1 MGKTAFI
8 FAGQGAQKPGMG
20 KDLFDSFPA
29 AKEIFDRADK
39 VREKTS
45 WQCFEA
51 DEAELKETK
60 NTQPCIYTVDY
71 AVAEALRA
79 EGIKPDVVAGY
90 SLGELAALA
99 FAGAFTFE
107 EGLRIVS
114 ERGALMQTASEA
126 CETGM
131 SAVLK
136 LSDEKVE
143 EICGRYNEVYP
154 VNFNCDG
161 QVSVAGA
168 KDELTDF
175 NQAVKAE
182 GGLPRVLQVSGA
194 FHSPF
199 MNSAAEGFAGVLE
212 KAEIG
217 ETEIPAYS
225 NYTAGVYEGD
235 YRDMLVKQII
245 NPVRWKN
252 EILAMIEAGVDTFVE
267 VGPGTALAKMVTRIS
282 KDVTMIS
289 VNSVESFKEAVER
302 IG

>member
-1 MGKTAFI
+1 MGKIAFI

-20 KDLFDSFPA
+20 KDLYDAVPA
-29 AKEIFDRADK
+29 AKDVFDRADK

-51 DEAELKETK
+51 DEDTLKETK
-60 NTQPCIYTVDY
+60 NTQPCIYTVDF
-71 AVAEALRA
+71 AAAQALGEA
-79 EGIKPDVVAGY
+79 GIKPDVVAGY

-107 EGLRIVS
+107 EGLRLVS
-114 ERGALMQTASEA
+114 ERGALMQKASEA

-131 SAVLK
+131 TAVLK

-143 EICGRYNEVYP
+143 ELCGKYNQVYP

-168 KDELTDF
+168 KNELDSF
-175 NQAVKAE
+175 NQDVKGA
-182 GGLPRVLQVSGA
+182 GGLPRVLKVSGA

-199 MNSAAEGFAGVLE
+199 MAEAAEGFAEVL
-212 KAEIG
+212 KTAEIKDS
-217 ETEIPAYS
+217 EIPAYS
-225 NYTAGVYEGD
+225 NYTSGEYEGD
-235 YRDMLVKQII
+235 YRDMLVKQIS

-252 EILAMIEAGVDTFVE
+252 EVLNMIEAGVDTFVE
-267 VGPGTALAKMVTRIS
+267 VGPGNALTNMVKRIS
-282 KDVTMIS
+282 KDVTVVN
-289 VNSVESFKEAVER
+289 VNSVESFNEAVER

>member
-20 KDLFDSFPA
+20 KDLYDNIPA
-29 AKEIFDRADK
+29 AAQVFDRADK

-51 DEAELKETK
+51 DEATLKETK
-60 NTQPCIYTVDY
+60 NTQPCIYTMDY
-71 AVAEALRA
+71 AVAEALREA
-79 EGIKPDVVAGY
+79 GVKADMVAGY

-107 EGLRIVS
+107 EGLRLVS

-131 SAVLK
+131 TAVLK

-143 EICGRYNEVYP
+143 EICGRYNQVYP

-161 QVSVAGA
+161 QVSVAGV
-168 KDELTDF
+168 KDELGEF

-199 MNSAAEGFAGVLE
+199 MAEAAEGFAGVLE
-212 KAEIG
+212 SAEIS

-225 NYTAGVYEGD
+225 NYTSKAYEGD
-235 YRDMLVKQII
+235 YRDMLVKQIS

-252 EILAMIEAGVDTFVE
+252 EIRNMIEAGVDTFVE
-267 VGPGTALAKMVTRIS
+267 VGPGNALAKMVTRIS
-282 KDVTMIS
+282 KDVTVIS
-289 VNSVESFKEAVER
+289 VNSAESFREAVER

>member
-20 KDLFDSFPA
+20 KDLYDSLPA
-29 AKEIFDRADK
+29 AAQVFDRADK

-51 DEAELKETK
+51 DEATLKETK
-60 NTQPCIYTVDY
+60 NTQPCIYTMDY
-71 AVAEALRA
+71 AVADALREA
-79 EGIKPDVVAGY
+79 GVKADMVAGY

-107 EGLRIVS
+107 EGLRLVS

-131 SAVLK
+131 TAVLK

-143 EICGRYNEVYP
+143 EICGRYNQVYP

-161 QVSVAGA
+161 QVSVAGV
-168 KDELTDF
+168 KDELGAF

-199 MNSAAEGFAGVLE
+199 MAEAAEGFAKVLE
-212 KAEIG
+212 TAEIG

-225 NYTAGVYEGD
+225 NYTSEAYEGD
-235 YRDMLVKQII
+235 YRDMLVKQIS

-252 EILAMIEAGVDTFVE
+252 EIRNMIEAGVDTFVE
-267 VGPGTALAKMVTRIS
+267 VGPGNALAKMVTRIS
-282 KDVTMIS
+282 KDVTVIS
-289 VNSVESFKEAVER
+289 VNSAESFREAVER